1 MSDSLSNYV
10 RKRKI
15 ANKSTWT
22 SVVVNFFLVIFQ
34 IVVGLFSKSSG
45 LIADGF
51 HTLAD
56 MFSDLIVLITSKKSL
71 NPPDDD
77 HNYGHHRYENAVG
90 LFLGVLLLFVGCA
103 MIWSAGKKLENSDQI
118 VAVHVTALY
127 ASIICLVIKELLFR
141 YLLNVAKRAKSSL
154 LLANAWHARSDA
166 ASSLVVAIGI
176 IFNLLGYHS
185 FDLIA
190 AIIVGVMILK
200 MGWTFSYE
208 AIHALTDK
216 AADTDEV
223 EKIKKTILETP
234 GVVNLHDLRTRKVGD
249 SIIADVHIEVKG
261 TLTVAE
267 GHAIAVE
274 ARNRVMRSSRVLN
287 LMTHIDPVEIFN
299 VKLDNPYNLFHYHH
313 KMLLGYKDLMVH
325 LF

>member
-34 IVVGLFSKSSG
+34 IVVGFFSKSSG

-127 ASIICLVIKELLFR
+127 ASIICLVVKELLFR

-154 LLANAWHARSDA
+154 LMANAWHARSDA
-166 ASSLVVAIGI
+166 ASSLIVAVGI

-208 AIHALTDK
+208 AIQALTDK

-223 EKIKKTILETP
+223 EKIKKIILETP
-234 GVVNLHDLRTRKVGD
+234 GVINVHDLRTRKVGD

-267 GHAIAVE
+267 GHDIAVE

-287 LMTHIDPVEIFN
+287 LMTHIDPV
-299 VKLDNPYNLFHYHH
+299 
-313 KMLLGYKDLMVH
+313 
-325 LF
+325 

>member
-1 MSDSLSNYV
+1 MSDSLSNYI

-34 IVVGLFSKSSG
+34 IVVGFFSKSSG

-71 NPPDDD
+71 NPPDED
-77 HNYGHHRYENAVG
+77 HNYGHYRYENAVG

-127 ASIICLVIKELLFR
+127 ASIICLVVKELLFR
-141 YLLNVAKRAKSSL
+141 YLLNIAKRAKSSL
-154 LLANAWHARSDA
+154 LMANAWHARSDA
-166 ASSLVVAIGI
+166 ASSLIVAIGI

-208 AIHALTDK
+208 AIQALTDK

-223 EKIKKTILETP
+223 EKIKKIILETP
-234 GVVNLHDLRTRKVGD
+234 GVINVHDLRTRKVGD

-261 TLTVAE
+261 TLTVKE
-267 GHAIAVE
+267 GHDIAVE

-287 LMTHIDPVEIFN
+287 LMTHIDPV
-299 VKLDNPYNLFHYHH
+299 
-313 KMLLGYKDLMVH
+313 
-325 LF
+325 

>member
-34 IVVGLFSKSSG
+34 IVVGFFSKSSG

-90 LFLGVLLLFVGCA
+90 LFLGILLLFVGCA

-118 VAVHVTALY
+118 GEVHVMALY
-127 ASIICLVIKELLFR
+127 ASIICLVVKELLFR
-141 YLLNVAKRAKSSL
+141 YLLNIANRAKSSL
-154 LLANAWHARSDA
+154 LMANAWHARSDA
-166 ASSLVVAIGI
+166 ASSLIVAIGI

-223 EKIKKTILETP
+223 EKIKKIILETP
-234 GVVNLHDLRTRKVGD
+234 GVINVHDLRTRKVGD

-261 TLTVAE
+261 TLTVTE

-287 LMTHIDPVEIFN
+287 LMTHIDPV
-299 VKLDNPYNLFHYHH
+299 
-313 KMLLGYKDLMVH
+313 
-325 LF
+325 

>member
-34 IVVGLFSKSSG
+34 IVVGFFSKSSG

-90 LFLGVLLLFVGCA
+90 LFLGILLLFVGCA

-118 VAVHVTALY
+118 GEVHVMALY
-127 ASIICLVIKELLFR
+127 ASIICLVVKELLFR
-141 YLLNVAKRAKSSL
+141 YLLNIANRAKSSL
-154 LLANAWHARSDA
+154 LMANAWHARSDA
-166 ASSLVVAIGI
+166 ASSLIVAIGI

-223 EKIKKTILETP
+223 EKIKKIILETP
-234 GVVNLHDLRTRKVGD
+234 GVINVHDLRTRKVGD

-261 TLTVAE
+261 NLTVAE

-287 LMTHIDPVEIFN
+287 LMTHIDPV
-299 VKLDNPYNLFHYHH
+299 
-313 KMLLGYKDLMVH
+313 
-325 LF
+325 

>member
-1 MSDSLSNYV
+1 MSDSLSNYI

-34 IVVGLFSKSSG
+34 IVVGFFSKSSG

-77 HNYGHHRYENAVG
+77 HNYGHYRYENAVG

-127 ASIICLVIKELLFR
+127 ASIICLVVKELLFR

-154 LLANAWHARSDA
+154 LMANAWHARSDA
-166 ASSLVVAIGI
+166 ASSLIVAIGI

-208 AIHALTDK
+208 AIQALTDK

-223 EKIKKTILETP
+223 EKIKKIILQTP
-234 GVVNLHDLRTRKVGD
+234 GVINVHDLRTRKVGD

-267 GHAIAVE
+267 GHDIAVE

-287 LMTHIDPVEIFN
+287 LMTHIDPV
-299 VKLDNPYNLFHYHH
+299 
-313 KMLLGYKDLMVH
+313 
-325 LF
+325 

>member
-287 LMTHIDPVEIFN
+287 LMTHIDPV
-299 VKLDNPYNLFHYHH
+299 
-313 KMLLGYKDLMVH
+313 
-325 LF
+325 

>member
-34 IVVGLFSKSSG
+34 IVVGFFSKSSG

-56 MFSDLIVLITSKKSL
+56 MLSDLIVLITSKKSL

-90 LFLGVLLLFVGCA
+90 LFLGVLLFFVGCA

-127 ASIICLVIKELLFR
+127 ASIICLVVKELLFR
-141 YLLNVAKRAKSSL
+141 YLLNIAKRAKSSL
-154 LLANAWHARSDA
+154 LMANAWHARSDA
-166 ASSLVVAIGI
+166 ASSLIVAIGI

-200 MGWTFSYE
+200 MGWSFSYE

-223 EKIKKTILETP
+223 EKIKKIILETP
-234 GVVNLHDLRTRKVGD
+234 GVINVHDLRTRKVGD

-261 TLTVAE
+261 DLTVAE

-287 LMTHIDPVEIFN
+287 LMTHIDPV
-299 VKLDNPYNLFHYHH
+299 
-313 KMLLGYKDLMVH
+313 
-325 LF
+325 

>member
-1 MSDSLSNYV
+1 MSDSLSNYI

-34 IVVGLFSKSSG
+34 IVVGFFSKSSG

-77 HNYGHHRYENAVG
+77 HNYGHYRYENAVG
-90 LFLGVLLLFVGCA
+90 LFMGVLLFFVGCA

-127 ASIICLVIKELLFR
+127 ASIICLVVKELLFR
-141 YLLNVAKRAKSSL
+141 YLLNIAKRAKSSL
-154 LLANAWHARSDA
+154 LMANAWHARSDA
-166 ASSLVVAIGI
+166 ASSLIVAVGI

-208 AIHALTDK
+208 AIQALTDK

-223 EKIKKTILETP
+223 EKIKKIILETP
-234 GVVNLHDLRTRKVGD
+234 GVINVHDLRTRKVGD

-267 GHAIAVE
+267 GHDIAVE

-287 LMTHIDPVEIFN
+287 LMTHIDPV
-299 VKLDNPYNLFHYHH
+299 
-313 KMLLGYKDLMVH
+313 
-325 LF
+325 

>member
-1 MSDSLSNYV
+1 MSDSLSNYI

-34 IVVGLFSKSSG
+34 IVVGFFSKSSG

-127 ASIICLVIKELLFR
+127 ASIICLVVKELLFR

-154 LLANAWHARSDA
+154 LMANAWHARSDA
-166 ASSLVVAIGI
+166 ASSLIVAIGI

-208 AIHALTDK
+208 AIQALTDK

-223 EKIKKTILETP
+223 EKIKKIILETP
-234 GVVNLHDLRTRKVGD
+234 GVINVHDLRTRKVGD

-267 GHAIAVE
+267 GHDIAVE
-274 ARNRVMRSSRVLN
+274 ARSRVMRSSRVLN
-287 LMTHIDPVEIFN
+287 LMTHIDPV
-299 VKLDNPYNLFHYHH
+299 
-313 KMLLGYKDLMVH
+313 
-325 LF
+325 

>member
-1 MSDSLSNYV
+1 MSESLSNYL

-22 SVVVNFFLVIFQ
+22 SVIVNFFLVIFQ
-34 IVVGLFSKSSG
+34 ITVGFFSKSSG
-45 LIADGF
+45 LIADAF

-56 MFSDLIVLITSKKSL
+56 LFSDLIVLITSKKSL

-90 LFLGVLLLFVGCA
+90 LFLGVFLLFVGCA
-103 MIWSAGKKLENSDQI
+103 MIWNAGKKLEDSDQI

-127 ASIICLVIKELLFR
+127 ASIICIVVKELLFR
-141 YLLNVAKRAKSSL
+141 YLLSIAKRAKSSL
-154 LLANAWHARSDA
+154 LTANAWHARSDA
-166 ASSLVVAIGI
+166 ASSLIVAIGI

-223 EKIKKTILETP
+223 EKIKKIILETP
-234 GVVNLHDLRTRKVGD
+234 GVINVHDLRTRKVGD

-261 TLTVAE
+261 NLTVAE

-287 LMTHIDPVEIFN
+287 LMTHIDPV
-299 VKLDNPYNLFHYHH
+299 
-313 KMLLGYKDLMVH
+313 
-325 LF
+325 

>member
-1 MSDSLSNYV
+1 MSDSLSNYI

-34 IVVGLFSKSSG
+34 IVVGFFSKSSG

-77 HNYGHHRYENAVG
+77 HNYGHYRYENAVG

-127 ASIICLVIKELLFR
+127 ASIICLVVKELLFR
-141 YLLNVAKRAKSSL
+141 YLLNIAKRAKSSL
-154 LLANAWHARSDA
+154 LMANAWHARSDA
-166 ASSLVVAIGI
+166 ASSLIVAIGI

-208 AIHALTDK
+208 AIQALTDK

-223 EKIKKTILETP
+223 EKIKKIILETP
-234 GVVNLHDLRTRKVGD
+234 GVINVHDLRTRKVGD

-261 TLTVAE
+261 TLTVKE
-267 GHAIAVE
+267 GHDIAVE

-287 LMTHIDPVEIFN
+287 LMTHIDPV
-299 VKLDNPYNLFHYHH
+299 
-313 KMLLGYKDLMVH
+313 
-325 LF
+325 

>member
-1 MSDSLSNYV
+1 MSDSLSNYI

-34 IVVGLFSKSSG
+34 IVVGFFSKSSG

-71 NPPDDD
+71 NPPDED
-77 HNYGHHRYENAVG
+77 HNYGHYRYENAVG

-127 ASIICLVIKELLFR
+127 ASIICLVVKELLFR

-154 LLANAWHARSDA
+154 LMANAWHARSDA
-166 ASSLVVAIGI
+166 ASSLIVAIGI

-208 AIHALTDK
+208 AIQALTDK

-223 EKIKKTILETP
+223 EKIKKIILETP
-234 GVVNLHDLRTRKVGD
+234 GVINVHDLRTRKVGD

-267 GHAIAVE
+267 GHDIAVE

-287 LMTHIDPVEIFN
+287 LMTHIDPV
-299 VKLDNPYNLFHYHH
+299 
-313 KMLLGYKDLMVH
+313 
-325 LF
+325 

>member
-103 MIWSAGKKLENSDQI
+103 MIWSAGKKLENSDHI

-127 ASIICLVIKELLFR
+127 ASIICLVVKELLFR

-154 LLANAWHARSDA
+154 LMANAWHARSDA
-166 ASSLVVAIGI
+166 ASSLIVAIGI

-208 AIHALTDK
+208 AIQALTDK

-223 EKIKKTILETP
+223 EKIKKIILETP
-234 GVVNLHDLRTRKVGD
+234 GVINVHDLRTRKVGD

-267 GHAIAVE
+267 GHDIAVE

-287 LMTHIDPVEIFN
+287 LMTHIDPV
-299 VKLDNPYNLFHYHH
+299 
-313 KMLLGYKDLMVH
+313 
-325 LF
+325 

>member
-1 MSDSLSNYV
+1 MSDSLSNYI

-34 IVVGLFSKSSG
+34 IVVGFFSKSSG

-56 MFSDLIVLITSKKSL
+56 MLSDLIVLITSKKSL

-127 ASIICLVIKELLFR
+127 ASIICLVVKELLFR
-141 YLLNVAKRAKSSL
+141 YLLSIAKRAKSSL
-154 LLANAWHARSDA
+154 LMANAWHARSDA

-208 AIHALTDK
+208 AIQALTDK
-216 AADTDEV
+216 AADTNEV
-223 EKIKKTILETP
+223 EKIKRIILETP
-234 GVVNLHDLRTRKVGD
+234 GVVNVHDLRTRKVGD

-261 TLTVAE
+261 NLTVTE

-274 ARNRVMRSSRVLN
+274 ARNRVMHSSRVLN
-287 LMTHIDPVEIFN
+287 LMTHIDPV
-299 VKLDNPYNLFHYHH
+299 
-313 KMLLGYKDLMVH
+313 
-325 LF
+325 

>member
-1 MSDSLSNYV
+1 MSESLSNYV
-10 RKRKI
+10 RKRKV

-22 SVVVNFFLVIFQ
+22 SVIVNFFLVIFQ

-45 LIADGF
+45 LIADGL

-56 MFSDLIVLITSKKSL
+56 MFSDLLVLITSKKSL

-77 HNYGHHRYENAVG
+77 HNYGHYRYENAVG
-90 LFLGVLLLFVGCA
+90 LFLGLLLLLVGGA
-103 MIWSAGKKLENSDQI
+103 MIWRAGKKLDSADEI
-118 VAVHVTALY
+118 ATVHITALY
-127 ASIICLVIKELLFR
+127 ASIICLAVKELLFR
-141 YLLNVAKRAKSSL
+141 YLLNIAKRAKSSL
-154 LLANAWHARSDA
+154 LMANAWHARSDA
-166 ASSLVVAIGI
+166 ASSLIVAIGI

-200 MGWTFSYE
+200 MGWSFSYE

-223 EKIKKTILETP
+223 EKIKKIILETP
-234 GVVNLHDLRTRKVGD
+234 GVINVHDLRTRKVGD

-261 TLTVAE
+261 DLTVAE

-287 LMTHIDPVEIFN
+287 LMTHIDPV
-299 VKLDNPYNLFHYHH
+299 
-313 KMLLGYKDLMVH
+313 
-325 LF
+325 

>member
-22 SVVVNFFLVIFQ
+22 SVVVNFFLVILQ
-34 IVVGLFSKSSG
+34 IVVGFFSKSSG

-56 MFSDLIVLITSKKSL
+56 MISDLIVLITSKKSL

-77 HNYGHHRYENAVG
+77 HNYGHQRYENAAG

-118 VAVHVTALY
+118 VAVHVMALY
-127 ASIICLVIKELLFR
+127 ASIICLVVKELLFR
-141 YLLNVAKRAKSSL
+141 YLLNIAKRAKSSL
-154 LLANAWHARSDA
+154 LIANAWHARSDA
-166 ASSLVVAIGI
+166 ASSLIVAIGI

-200 MGWTFSYE
+200 MGWTFSHE

-223 EKIKKTILETP
+223 EKIKKIILETP
-234 GVVNLHDLRTRKVGD
+234 GVVNVHDLKTRKVGD

-287 LMTHIDPVEIFN
+287 LMTHIDPV
-299 VKLDNPYNLFHYHH
+299 
-313 KMLLGYKDLMVH
+313 
-325 LF
+325 

>member
-1 MSDSLSNYV
+1 MSDSLTNYI

-34 IVVGLFSKSSG
+34 IVVGFFSKSSG

-56 MFSDLIVLITSKKSL
+56 MLSDLIVLITSKKSL

-118 VAVHVTALY
+118 VAVHVMALY
-127 ASIICLVIKELLFR
+127 ASIICLVVKELLFR
-141 YLLNVAKRAKSSL
+141 YLLNIAKRAKSSL
-154 LLANAWHARSDA
+154 LMANAWHARSDA
-166 ASSLVVAIGI
+166 ASSLIVAIGI

-208 AIHALTDK
+208 AIQALTDK

-223 EKIKKTILETP
+223 EKIKKIILETP
-234 GVVNLHDLRTRKVGD
+234 GVVNVHDLRTRKVGD
-249 SIIADVHIEVKG
+249 SIIADVHIGVKR

-267 GHAIAVE
+267 GHDIAVE

-287 LMTHIDPVEIFN
+287 LMTHIDPV
-299 VKLDNPYNLFHYHH
+299 
-313 KMLLGYKDLMVH
+313 
-325 LF
+325 

>member
-1 MSDSLSNYV
+1 MSDSLSNYL

-51 HTLAD
+51 HTLTD

-77 HNYGHHRYENAVG
+77 HNYGHQRYENAVG

-103 MIWSAGKKLENSDQI
+103 MIWNAGKKLENSDQI

-166 ASSLVVAIGI
+166 ASSLIVAIGI

-234 GVVNLHDLRTRKVGD
+234 GVVNVHDLRTRKVGD

-287 LMTHIDPVEIFN
+287 LMTHIDPV
-299 VKLDNPYNLFHYHH
+299 
-313 KMLLGYKDLMVH
+313 
-325 LF
+325 

>member
-22 SVVVNFFLVIFQ
+22 SVVVNFFLVILQ
-34 IVVGLFSKSSG
+34 IVVGFFSKSSG

-56 MFSDLIVLITSKKSL
+56 MVSDLIVLITSKKSL

-77 HNYGHHRYENAVG
+77 HNYGHQRYENAAG

-103 MIWSAGKKLENSDQI
+103 MIWTAGKKLENSDQI
-118 VAVHVTALY
+118 VAVHVMALY
-127 ASIICLVIKELLFR
+127 ASIICLVVKELLFR
-141 YLLNVAKRAKSSL
+141 YLLNIAKRAKSSL
-154 LLANAWHARSDA
+154 LIANAWHARSDA
-166 ASSLVVAIGI
+166 ASSLIVAIGI

-200 MGWTFSYE
+200 MGWTFSHE

-223 EKIKKTILETP
+223 EKIKKIILETP
-234 GVVNLHDLRTRKVGD
+234 GVVNVHDLRTRKVGD

-267 GHAIAVE
+267 GHSIAVE

-287 LMTHIDPVEIFN
+287 LMTHIDPV
-299 VKLDNPYNLFHYHH
+299 
-313 KMLLGYKDLMVH
+313 
-325 LF
+325 

>member
-34 IVVGLFSKSSG
+34 IVVGFFSKSSG

-77 HNYGHHRYENAVG
+77 HNYGHYRYENAVG

-127 ASIICLVIKELLFR
+127 ASIICLVVKELLFR

-154 LLANAWHARSDA
+154 LMANAWHARSDA
-166 ASSLVVAIGI
+166 ASSLIVAIGI

-208 AIHALTDK
+208 AIQALTDK
-216 AADTDEV
+216 AADSDEV
-223 EKIKKTILETP
+223 AKIKKIILETP
-234 GVVNLHDLRTRKVGD
+234 GVINVHDLRTRKVGD

-267 GHAIAVE
+267 GHDIAVE

-287 LMTHIDPVEIFN
+287 LMTHIDPV
-299 VKLDNPYNLFHYHH
+299 
-313 KMLLGYKDLMVH
+313 
-325 LF
+325 

>member
-200 MGWTFSYE
+200 MGWNFSYE

-234 GVVNLHDLRTRKVGD
+234 GVVNVHDLRTRKVGD

-287 LMTHIDPVEIFN
+287 LMTHIDPV
-299 VKLDNPYNLFHYHH
+299 
-313 KMLLGYKDLMVH
+313 
-325 LF
+325 

>member
-1 MSDSLSNYV
+1 MSDSLSNYI

-34 IVVGLFSKSSG
+34 IVVGFFSKSSG

-71 NPPDDD
+71 NPPDED
-77 HNYGHHRYENAVG
+77 HNYGHYRYENAVG

-127 ASIICLVIKELLFR
+127 ASIICLVVKELLFR
-141 YLLNVAKRAKSSL
+141 YLLDIAKRAKSSL
-154 LLANAWHARSDA
+154 LMANAWHARSDA
-166 ASSLVVAIGI
+166 ASSLIVAIGI

-208 AIHALTDK
+208 AIQALTDK

-223 EKIKKTILETP
+223 EKIKKIILETP
-234 GVVNLHDLRTRKVGD
+234 GVINVHDLRTRKVGD

-267 GHAIAVE
+267 GHDIAVE

-287 LMTHIDPVEIFN
+287 LMTHIDPV
-299 VKLDNPYNLFHYHH
+299 
-313 KMLLGYKDLMVH
+313 
-325 LF
+325 

>member
-22 SVVVNFFLVIFQ
+22 SIVVNFFLVIFQ
-34 IVVGLFSKSSG
+34 IVVGFFSKSSG

-56 MFSDLIVLITSKKSL
+56 MLSDLIVLITSKKSL

-77 HNYGHHRYENAVG
+77 HNYGHYRYENAVG

-127 ASIICLVIKELLFR
+127 ASIICLVVKELLFR
-141 YLLNVAKRAKSSL
+141 YLLNIAKRAKSSL
-154 LLANAWHARSDA
+154 LMANAWHARSDA
-166 ASSLVVAIGI
+166 ASSLIVAVGI

-208 AIHALTDK
+208 AIQALTDK

-223 EKIKKTILETP
+223 EKIKKIILETP
-234 GVVNLHDLRTRKVGD
+234 GVINVHDLRTRKVGD

-267 GHAIAVE
+267 GHDIAVE

-287 LMTHIDPVEIFN
+287 LMTHIDPV
-299 VKLDNPYNLFHYHH
+299 
-313 KMLLGYKDLMVH
+313 
-325 LF
+325 

>member
-71 NPPDDD
+71 TPPDDD

-287 LMTHIDPVEIFN
+287 LMTHIDPV
-299 VKLDNPYNLFHYHH
+299 
-313 KMLLGYKDLMVH
+313 
-325 LF
+325 

>member
-1 MSDSLSNYV
+1 MSDSLSNYI

-34 IVVGLFSKSSG
+34 IVVGFFSKSSG

-77 HNYGHHRYENAVG
+77 HNYGHYRYENAVG

-127 ASIICLVIKELLFR
+127 ASIICLVVKEILFR
-141 YLLNVAKRAKSSL
+141 YLLNIAKRAKSNL
-154 LLANAWHARSDA
+154 LMANAWHARSDA
-166 ASSLVVAIGI
+166 ASSLIVAIGI

-208 AIHALTDK
+208 AIQALTDK

-223 EKIKKTILETP
+223 EKIKKIILETP
-234 GVVNLHDLRTRKVGD
+234 GVINVHDLRTRKVGD

-261 TLTVAE
+261 TLTVKE
-267 GHAIAVE
+267 GHDIAVE

-287 LMTHIDPVEIFN
+287 LMTHIDPV
-299 VKLDNPYNLFHYHH
+299 
-313 KMLLGYKDLMVH
+313 
-325 LF
+325 

>member
-22 SVVVNFFLVIFQ
+22 SVVVNFFLVILQ
-34 IVVGLFSKSSG
+34 IVVGFFSKSSG

-56 MFSDLIVLITSKKSL
+56 MISDLIVLITSKKSL

-77 HNYGHHRYENAVG
+77 HNYGHQRYENAAG

-118 VAVHVTALY
+118 VAVHVMALY
-127 ASIICLVIKELLFR
+127 ASIICLVVKELLFR
-141 YLLNVAKRAKSSL
+141 YLLNIAKRAKSSL
-154 LLANAWHARSDA
+154 LIANAWHARSDA
-166 ASSLVVAIGI
+166 ASSLIVAIGI

-200 MGWTFSYE
+200 MGWTFSHE

-223 EKIKKTILETP
+223 EKIKKIILETP
-234 GVVNLHDLRTRKVGD
+234 GVVNVHDLRTRKVGD
-249 SIIADVHIEVKG
+249 SIIADVHIGVKG

-267 GHAIAVE
+267 GHDIAVE

-287 LMTHIDPVEIFN
+287 LMTHIDPV
-299 VKLDNPYNLFHYHH
+299 
-313 KMLLGYKDLMVH
+313 
-325 LF
+325 

>member
-22 SVVVNFFLVIFQ
+22 SIVVNFFLVIFQ
-34 IVVGLFSKSSG
+34 IIVGFFSKSSG

-56 MFSDLIVLITSKKSL
+56 MLSDLIVLITSKKSL

-90 LFLGVLLLFVGCA
+90 LFLGVLLLFVGFA

-118 VAVHVTALY
+118 AAVHVVALY
-127 ASIICLVIKELLFR
+127 ASITCLVVKELLFR
-141 YLLNVAKRAKSSL
+141 YLLNIAKRAKSSL
-154 LLANAWHARSDA
+154 LMANAWHARSDA
-166 ASSLVVAIGI
+166 ASSLIVAIGI

-216 AADTDEV
+216 AADVDEV
-223 EKIKKTILETP
+223 EKIKKIILETP
-234 GVVNLHDLRTRKVGD
+234 GVINVHDLRTRKVGD

-261 TLTVAE
+261 TLTVTE

-287 LMTHIDPVEIFN
+287 LMTHIDPV
-299 VKLDNPYNLFHYHH
+299 
-313 KMLLGYKDLMVH
+313 
-325 LF
+325 

>member
-1 MSDSLSNYV
+1 MSDSLSNYI

-34 IVVGLFSKSSG
+34 IVVGFFSKSSG

-127 ASIICLVIKELLFR
+127 ASIICLVVKELLFR

-154 LLANAWHARSDA
+154 LMANAWHARSDA
-166 ASSLVVAIGI
+166 ASSLIVAIGI

-208 AIHALTDK
+208 AIQALTDK

-223 EKIKKTILETP
+223 EKIKKIILETP
-234 GVVNLHDLRTRKVGD
+234 GVINVHDLRTRKVGD

-267 GHAIAVE
+267 GHDIAVE

-287 LMTHIDPVEIFN
+287 LMTHIDPV
-299 VKLDNPYNLFHYHH
+299 
-313 KMLLGYKDLMVH
+313 
-325 LF
+325 

>member
-103 MIWSAGKKLENSDQI
+103 MIWNAGKKLENSDQI

-127 ASIICLVIKELLFR
+127 ASIICLVVKELLFR

-287 LMTHIDPVEIFN
+287 LMTHIDPV
-299 VKLDNPYNLFHYHH
+299 
-313 KMLLGYKDLMVH
+313 
-325 LF
+325 

>member
-90 LFLGVLLLFVGCA
+90 LFLGVLLLLVGCA

-287 LMTHIDPVEIFN
+287 LMTHIDPV
-299 VKLDNPYNLFHYHH
+299 
-313 KMLLGYKDLMVH
+313 
-325 LF
+325 